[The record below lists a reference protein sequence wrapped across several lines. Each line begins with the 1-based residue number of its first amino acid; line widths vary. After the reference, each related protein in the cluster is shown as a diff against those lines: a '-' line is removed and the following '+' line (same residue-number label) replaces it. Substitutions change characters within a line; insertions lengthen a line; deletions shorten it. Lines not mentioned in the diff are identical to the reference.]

1 MNGKTAGIA
10 MMVGGALLAVGSFL
24 AWVTVGPASQSGMD
38 GGDGWFTLVA
48 GATFALLGYFA
59 YTGRSYPM
67 WLGWLALAVGA
78 AVAIIDYF
86 DIKSSID
93 DFGEGSVGIGMWAML
108 AGVVIGI
115 IGLVIGR
122 GEGSTA

>member
-1 MNGKTAGIA
+1 VSGKTAGIA

-24 AWVTVGPASQSGMD
+24 AWVTVGPESQSGMD

-48 GATFALLGYFA
+48 GATFALLGYFT

-108 AGVVIGI
+108 AGVVIGV
-115 IGLVIGR
+115 IGLMMGR
-122 GEGSTA
+122 KKVA